1 MVYVNKQLSDKTP
14 SLEMQTFLPIRS
26 EVEVKHSAI
35 LIRVTTRIIP
45 SGTVSER
52 VVQSFEE
59 FSPGVR
65 L

>member
-1 MVYVNKQLSDKTP
+1 
-14 SLEMQTFLPIRS
+14 MQTFLPIRS
-26 EVEVKHSAI
+26 EVEVEHSAI